1 MNEIICPHCGK
12 AFKVDETGYADILK
26 QVRDKEFDAQLHERL
41 ELAEKEKSNAVELA
55 KANLRTQLKGET
67 QEKESTI
74 QSLKAQLEAGKTEQ
88 QLAVNNAV
96 TAVEK
101 ERDDLLNQL
110 QQAKLETQN
119 ATEQAEKDKASAVE
133 LTEQKVSSQLRTE
146 LQEQMTIIQEL
157 KAQLDAGKT
166 AQQLAVKDAINN
178 LEQEKNELENQLQ
191 QVKVAGENATKLAA
205 IEKQKEIQEL
215 NGQLEAKEVSQR
227 LAITEAV
234 SVVEKERDSLKHSVE
249 QASLEKQVAEKALM
263 EQYEVRLR
271 DRDEEIERLKDF
283 KAKLS
288 TKMVGETLEQH
299 CEIEFN
305 RIRATA
311 FPQAYFEKDN
321 DTRSGSKGDYIFKD
335 IDETGTEIV
344 SIMFE
349 MKNESDTTATK
360 KKNEDFFKELDKD
373 RREKG
378 CEYAILVSLLEPE
391 NELYNTGIVDVSYRY
406 EKMYVIRPQF
416 FIPMITLLRDA
427 ASNALSY
434 KNELALVK
442 AQNIDVTN
450 FEADLE
456 DFKSKFGRNYELASK
471 QFQTAVAEIDKSIT
485 HLQKTRDA
493 LLKSENNLRL
503 ANDKAQDVTVKKL
516 TRKNPT
522 MQEKFEQAKVINAVE
537 SQES

>member
-74 QSLKAQLEAGKTEQ
+74 QSLKAQLEAGKTER

-110 QQAKLETQN
+110 KQAKLETQS
-119 ATEQAEKDKASAVE
+119 ATEQAKKDMASAVE

-166 AQQLAVKDAINN
+166 AQQLAVKDAVNN
-178 LEQEKNELENQLQ
+178 LEQEKNELKNQLQ
-191 QVKVAGENATKLAA
+191 QVKAAGENATKLAA

-215 NGQLEAKEVSQR
+215 KGQLEAKEVSQR

-234 SVVEKERDSLKHSVE
+234 SVVEKERDSLKHTVE
-249 QASLEKQVAEKALM
+249 QAALEKQVAEKALT
-263 EQYEVRLR
+263 EQYEVRLK

-321 DTRSGSKGDYIFKD
+321 DARSGSKGDYIFKD

-471 QFQTAVAEIDKSIT
+471 QFQTAVAEIDKSIS